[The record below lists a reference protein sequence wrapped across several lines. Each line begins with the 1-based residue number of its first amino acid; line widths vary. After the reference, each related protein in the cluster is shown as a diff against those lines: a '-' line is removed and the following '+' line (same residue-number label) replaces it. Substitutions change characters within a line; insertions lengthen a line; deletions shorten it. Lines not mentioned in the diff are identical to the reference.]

1 MCYSLWKDIFLLFA
15 DGESCSQIVLD
26 VIPGL
31 FFSLPHSPSSL
42 HLPQT
47 EADFA
52 QIWRTF
58 NLIVCLKNQSD
69 SGDTKHMQR
78 CDDFNY
84 KILKSNAFLFHA
96 CINWV
101 KQVTSVICIPAI
113 LTDAFPSQIPRKSTH
128 KDMNFHSLLNVP
140 VPISNFPRS
149 FPETFLWN
157 ICIPGAF

>member
-31 FFSLPHSPSSL
+31 FFSLPHSPSSP

-47 EADFA
+47 EAHFA
-52 QIWRTF
+52 QVWKIF
-58 NLIVCLKNQSD
+58 YFMVCLKNRSD

-78 CDDFNY
+78 CDDFNH
-84 KILKSNAFLFHA
+84 KVLESNVFLFHA
-96 CINWV
+96 CINLV
-101 KQVTSVICIPAI
+101 KQVTSIICIPAI
-113 LTDAFPSQIPRKSTH
+113 PTDAFPSQFPRKSTNKNRH
-128 KDMNFHSLLNVP
+128 FHLLLNLS

-149 FPETFLWN
+149 FPETSLWN
-157 ICIPGAF
+157 VCIPGVF